1 VVVEAFRKTHS
12 TKERKV
18 RTKFAIGLAEAE
30 VAAKA
35 ACEEA
40 RAEGWAVTVAVVDD
54 AGLLVH
60 LSRMDD
66 ASAGSVFG
74 AIEKGRS
81 SAPMGIETK
90 VLEDLVAKRPGL
102 ATIGRVALEG
112 GVPIRH
118 QQQRIGGIG
127 VSGLQS
133 HQDAQVANAGLKVSS
148 AVIMRQTG

>member
-1 VVVEAFRKTHS
+1 M
-12 TKERKV
+12 
-18 RTKFAIGLAEAE
+18 RTKFAIGLVEAEA
-30 VAAKA
+30 AAKA

-60 LSRMDD
+60 LSRMDE

-74 AIEKGRS
+74 AIEKARS
-81 SAPMGIETK
+81 SALMGIETK
-90 VLEDLVAKRPGL
+90 LLESMVAKRPGL
-102 ATIGRVALEG
+102 ATLGRVAVEG
-112 GVPIRH
+112 GVPILH

-127 VSGLQS
+127 VSGLQG
-133 HQDAQVANAGLKVSS
+133 HQDAQVANVGLKALS